1 MNKYT
6 VVGITDDGMRV
17 AAWVEADSPEAAETA
32 ARTGNGLIAAHDGNG
47 YGDTLQLAGVFAG
60 HLMALDE
67 Q

>member
-1 MNKYT
+1 MNRYT

-17 AAWVEADSPEAAETA
+17 AAWVEAEDPEGAERA
-32 ARTGNGLIAAHDGNG
+32 ARTGDGLIAAHDGDG